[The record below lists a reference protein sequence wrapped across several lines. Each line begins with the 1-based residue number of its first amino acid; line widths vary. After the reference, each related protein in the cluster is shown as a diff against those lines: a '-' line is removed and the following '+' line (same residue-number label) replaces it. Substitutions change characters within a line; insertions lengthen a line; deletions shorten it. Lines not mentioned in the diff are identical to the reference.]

1 MDLLFLTLLTLPLP
15 VLVWALVVNQI
26 TYRQRGQML
35 DQCVPGDPDFSIN
48 MDRFSKASY
57 EQHFWRVFTFRS
69 GSKLY
74 D

>member
-26 TYRQRGQML
+26 TYRQRRRML
-35 DQCVPGDPDFSIN
+35 DRCVPGDTDFSIN

-69 GSKLY
+69 ASKLY